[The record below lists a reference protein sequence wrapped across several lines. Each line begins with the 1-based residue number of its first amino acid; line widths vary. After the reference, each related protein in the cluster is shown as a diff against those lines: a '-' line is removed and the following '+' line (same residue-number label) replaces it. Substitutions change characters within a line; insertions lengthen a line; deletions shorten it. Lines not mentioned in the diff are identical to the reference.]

1 MKTITTHAK
10 ITEDGIL
17 RLEVPCDLPPG
28 LVEVT
33 LVVQL
38 TRNNSEAN
46 NVPPYQSLC
55 GIWYGKLP
63 DVDVDVDLKEMNQK
77 WEKSLEV
84 SE

>member
-1 MKTITTHAK
+1 
-10 ITEDGIL
+10 
-17 RLEVPCDLPPG
+17 
-28 LVEVT
+28 VT
-33 LVVQL
+33 LVVQP
-38 TRNNSEAN
+38 TRNNSEAEN
-46 NVPPYQSLC
+46 GPPYQSLC